1 MLNQVRSTDF
11 EFLPYDVSL
20 QRCQRYFELIYLDE
34 FVSCGQ
40 AHTTSAV
47 KADLNYLTQKRANPT
62 ITLPT
67 VGTVSGTVNFLAS
80 DVNYPAT
87 TGTITVSDITVS
99 RFHLSGTGFT
109 SSFTAGNASYFYSS
123 STSQIKIDSEL

>member
-1 MLNQVRSTDF
+1 LQDRSTDF
-11 EFLPYDVSL
+11 EFLPIDVSL
-20 QRCQRYFELIYLDE
+20 GRCQRYFELIYLDE

-40 AHTTSAV
+40 AQSTSSV
-47 KADLNYLTQKRANPT
+47 KADLHYLTEKRANPT

-67 VGTVSGTVNFLAS
+67 TGITSGTVNFLKS
-80 DVNYPAT
+80 DTNYPNT

-99 RFHLSGTGFT
+99 RFNLGGTGFT
-109 SSFTAGNASYFYSS
+109 SSFTAGNACYFYSS